1 MSIAT
6 ALGAGK
12 EQVLEAIG
20 KPTGVIVADD
30 DPLIRSIL
38 KANLEA
44 INQDVVLAYNG
55 LEAVSLAAAMEA
67 SLIILDIR
75 MPKLDGVQACQQI
88 RKLPGY
94 ALTPIVMLTF
104 DVRPKAQST
113 SSRAGATM
121 FLVKPF
127 GTATLMLA
135 LSKFLPIDSAT
146 QQTIHANAIRANGG
160 RVFSKMRS

>member
-1 MSIAT
+1 
-6 ALGAGK
+6 LER
-12 EQVLEAIG
+12 EQVLETLRR
-20 KPTGVIVADD
+20 PTGVLVADD

-55 LEAVSLAAAMEA
+55 LEAVSVASGMDA
-67 SLIILDIR
+67 SLIILDIK

-94 ALTPIVMLTF
+94 HLTPIVMLTF
-104 DVRPKAQST
+104 DDGEKAQAAASH
-113 SSRAGATM
+113 AGATM
-121 FLVKPF
+121 FLTKPF

-135 LSKFLPIDSAT
+135 LSKFLMIDNAT
-146 QQTIHANAIRANGG
+146 QREIHASAVRAAGG
-160 RVFSKMRS
+160 RVISKMRS

>member
-1 MSIAT
+1 
-6 ALGAGK
+6 
-12 EQVLEAIG
+12 LEVQR

-44 INQDVVLAYNG
+44 INQEVVLAYNG
-55 LEAVSLAAAMEA
+55 IEAVSLASRMDAT
-67 SLIILDIR
+67 LIILDIQ
-75 MPKLDGVQACQQI
+75 MPKLSGVEACQEI

-94 ALTPIVMLTF
+94 DATPIVMLTF
-104 DVRPKAQST
+104 DDGPKAQSAA
-113 SSRAGATM
+113 SRAGATM

-127 GTATLMLA
+127 GTASLMLA
-135 LSKFLPIDSAT
+135 LSKFLPIGEA
-146 QQTIHANAIRANGG
+146 QQQALYANAIRAAGG